1 MLQRKSIKRK
11 VVKRKNSTKKVSNKV
26 KKRNPNIK
34 VHNYQDKD
42 SFYIKLED
50 FQDLFIKELKVNLSK
65 EDFSF
70 YAEYYDMKYETDNI
84 LKYGLRN
91 SNAVGSGIFHPI
103 TITKFKKIMAD
114 GLAHRFID
122 SNYFEILLS
131 FEKTISDIP
140 KKVEYIDLGN

>member
-1 MLQRKSIKRK
+1 MLKKPIKRK
-11 VVKRKNSTKKVSNKV
+11 VVKRKKSTKKVSNKV

-34 VHNYQDKD
+34 VYNYQDKD

-50 FQDLFIKELKVNLSK
+50 FQNLFIKELKANLSK
-65 EDFSF
+65 ADFSF
-70 YAEYYDMKYETDNI
+70 YVEYYDMKYEMDNI

-103 TITKFKKIMAD
+103 TITKFKKIMTD
-114 GLAHRFID
+114 GLEHRFID
-122 SNYFEILLS
+122 SSYIEILMS
-131 FEKTISDIP
+131 FEKTMLNIP